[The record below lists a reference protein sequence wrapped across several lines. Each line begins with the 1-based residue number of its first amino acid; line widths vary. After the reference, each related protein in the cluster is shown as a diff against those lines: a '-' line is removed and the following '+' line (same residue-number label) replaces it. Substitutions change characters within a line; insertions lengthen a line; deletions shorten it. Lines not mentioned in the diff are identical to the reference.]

1 MRNTQTLESIQM
13 KLGKHGLQLLDTIKS
28 ELGVNLNKELDSSS
42 LFILCNEYDTYM
54 EASAKV
60 KEQGIQVSIP
70 VLNRHGEYA
79 GEKLIANPLLKVV
92 KDAFANYSLMA
103 KEFGLSPKSR
113 NNTKINIQTSNPF
126 NEFD

>member
-1 MRNTQTLESIQM
+1 
-13 KLGKHGLQLLDTIKS
+13 
-28 ELGVNLNKELDSSS
+28 
-42 LFILCNEYDTYM
+42 
-54 EASAKV
+54 
-60 KEQGIQVSIP
+60 
-70 VLNRHGEYA
+70 LNRHGEYA

-113 NNTKINIQTSNPF
+113 NNTKINILNNNPF